1 VIPIK
6 SSDDLLRMRESGRMV
21 AEILALLAE
30 KVVPGITTLELDR
43 LAERECKKRGA
54 KPAFKGYGGFPF
66 SICASPEDRV
76 VHGFPDRRPLLE
88 GEILS
93 IDFGVVWKGFYGD
106 SAMTLPVGKIDAA
119 KQRLLDVTG
128 QSLALGIAQA
138 IPGNRLFDISHAIQ
152 SYVEAQ
158 GFSVVKE
165 FVGHGIGRGLH
176 EDPQV
181 PNFGP
186 PGQGPLLRCGM
197 VLAIEPMINAGKC
210 GVKVLED
217 GWTAVTSDGKPS
229 AHFEHT
235 VAITDEGPQI
245 LTAV

>member
-1 VIPIK
+1 MIPIK

>member
-1 VIPIK
+1 MILIK
-6 SSDDLLRMRESGRMV
+6 TGDELRRMRDAGRIV
-21 AEILALLAE
+21 AEILALLSE
-30 KVVPGITTLELDR
+30 KIAPGVTTLELDR
-43 LAERECKKRGA
+43 LAERECRKRGA

-76 VHGFPDRRPLLE
+76 VHGFASDRPLVE

-93 IDFGVVWKGFYGD
+93 IDFGVVWKGFHGD
-106 SAMTLPVGKIDAA
+106 SAVTLPVGAIGAE
-119 KQRLLDVTG
+119 KQKLLDVTRR
-128 QSLALGIAQA
+128 SLEMGIAQA
-138 IPGNRLFDISHAIQ
+138 KVGNRLFDISHAVQ
-152 SYVEAQ
+152 SYVEKH

-186 PGQGPLLRCGM
+186 PGQGPLLRSGM
-197 VLAIEPMINAGKC
+197 VLAIEPMVNAGKG

-217 GWTAVTSDGKPS
+217 GWTAVTLDGKPS

-235 VAITDEGPQI
+235 VAITEEGPQI

>member
-1 VIPIK
+1 MILTK

-30 KVVPGITTLELDR
+30 RVVPGITTLELDR

-66 SICASPEDRV
+66 SICASPEERV

-93 IDFGVVWKGFYGD
+93 IDFGVVWRGFYGD
-106 SAMTLPVGKIDAA
+106 SAVTLAVGKIDAG
-119 KQRLLDVTG
+119 KQRLLDVTR
-128 QSLALGIAQA
+128 QSLMLGIAQA
-138 IPGNRLFDISHAIQ
+138 TPGKHLFDISHAIQ

-158 GFSVVKE
+158 GFSVVRE

-197 VLAIEPMINAGKC
+197 ALAIEPMINAGKC
-210 GVKVLED
+210 GVKVLDD

>member
-1 VIPIK
+1 
-6 SSDDLLRMRESGRMV
+6 MV

>member
-1 VIPIK
+1 VIVIK
-6 SSDDLLRMRESGRMV
+6 SKDELLRMREAGRIV
-21 AEILALLAE
+21 ADILALLKD
-30 KVVPGITTLELDR
+30 KVVPGITTLELDSI
-43 LAERECKKRGA
+43 AERECRRRGA

-76 VHGFPDRRPLLE
+76 VHGFPNDQPLVE

-93 IDFGVVWKGFYGD
+93 IDFGVVLKGFYGD
-106 SAMTLPVGKIDAA
+106 SAVTLPVGAISAE
-119 KQRLLDVTG
+119 KQRLLDVT
-128 QSLALGIAQA
+128 QEALDLGIEQA
-138 IPGNRLFDISHAIQ
+138 RVNNRLFDISHAIQ
-152 SYVEAQ
+152 SHVEKC

-186 PGQGPLLRCGM
+186 PGQGPLLRSGM
-197 VLAIEPMINAGKC
+197 VLAIEPMINTGTA
-210 GVKVLED
+210 GVKVLGD
-217 GWTAVTSDGKPS
+217 GWTAVTLDRKPS

-235 VAITDEGPQI
+235 VAITEEGPLI
-245 LTAV
+245 LTAI